1 MVIKKKNMAIL
12 GDPTGNADSHM
23 LARRLEWTSYHHV

>member
-12 GDPTGNADSHM
+12 GDLTGNADSHM
-23 LARRLEWTSYHHV
+23 LAGRLEETYNHV